1 MTKTISISNEDLEQM
16 IKDGYFFNFCC
27 GFAINKGFKDE
38 FKNGK
43 PVEFMVGDYEVK
55 FLHKETQF
63 QINHKEYF
71 ARMILASY
79 HGVHFIGDDE
89 QEVINELLAEFK
101 KELSASAKTEC

>member
-1 MTKTISISNEDLEQM
+1 MIISNEDLEQM

-43 PVEFMVGDYEVK
+43 PIEFMVGNYKVE

-63 QINHKEYF
+63 KINHKEYF
-71 ARMILASY
+71 ARMILA
-79 HGVHFIGDDE
+79 GRNGFHFVGDNE
-89 QEVINELLAEFK
+89 EEAINELLVEFK
-101 KELSASAKTEC
+101 NELRASAKNEC